1 MWKLLKTFIPDKEDN
16 EGHKKL
22 WPEFESILV
31 DFIIPHLAR

>member
-16 EGHKKL
+16 EEHKL

-31 DFIIPHLAR
+31 DFIIPNLAR